1 MNKIILFFMIKN
13 IFASYNIVE
22 SPPITEFTQ
31 NVVDVEDNLDDISFY
46 QEPIQKESQ
55 QEETVTTEV
64 INPFISDF
72 KITQK
77 PDQTKSIIDN
87 ARQFLGRPYVWGGKT
102 PKSGFDCSGLIGHVF
117 KQAGYNIGTSTS
129 QQVNA
134 GTKVD
139 IANARPGDII
149 VTRSSSSPS
158 GRHVKLISKVENGK
172 MYAIE
177 AKGKKWGIVE
187 TPINNTNNI
196 ISVRRI
202 ING

>member
-1 MNKIILFFMIKN
+1 MNKFILLFMFKN
-13 IFASYNIVE
+13 IFASYNAVE
-22 SPPITEFTQ
+22 PPPITEFTQ
-31 NVVDVEDNLDDISFY
+31 NVVDVEDNLQDISFY
-46 QEPIQKESQ
+46 HQPIEKESQ
-55 QEETVTTEV
+55 QETVQTV
-64 INPFISDF
+64 NPFVKDF

-77 PDQTKSIIDN
+77 PDKTKSIIDN
-87 ARQFLGRPYVWGGKT
+87 ARSFLGKPYVWGGKT

-134 GTKVD
+134 GTKID
-139 IANARPGDII
+139 IANAKPGDII

-158 GRHVKLISKVENGK
+158 GRHVKLISKVENGQ

-187 TPINNTNNI
+187 TPIKDTKNI

-202 ING
+202 VNG

>member
-1 MNKIILFFMIKN
+1 MNKFILLFMFKN
-13 IFASYNIVE
+13 IFASYNVVE
-22 SPPITEFTQ
+22 PPPITEFTQ
-31 NVVDVEDNLDDISFY
+31 NVVDVEDNLQDISFY
-46 QEPIQKESQ
+46 HQPIEKESQ
-55 QEETVTTEV
+55 QETVQTV
-64 INPFISDF
+64 NPFVKDF

-77 PDQTKSIIDN
+77 PDKTKSIIDN
-87 ARQFLGRPYVWGGKT
+87 ARSFLGKPYVWGGKT

-134 GTKVD
+134 GTKID
-139 IANARPGDII
+139 IANAKPGDII

-158 GRHVKLISKVENGK
+158 GRHVKLISKVENGQ

-187 TPINNTNNI
+187 TPIKDTKNI

-202 ING
+202 VNG

>member
-1 MNKIILFFMIKN
+1 MNKFILLFMFKN
-13 IFASYNIVE
+13 IFASYNVVE
-22 SPPITEFTQ
+22 PPPITEFTQ
-31 NVVDVEDNLDDISFY
+31 NVVDVEDNLQDISFY
-46 QEPIQKESQ
+46 HQPIEKESRQ
-55 QEETVTTEV
+55 ETVQTV
-64 INPFISDF
+64 NPFVKDF

-77 PDQTKSIIDN
+77 PDKTKSIIDN
-87 ARQFLGRPYVWGGKT
+87 ARSFLGKPYVWGGKT

-134 GTKVD
+134 GTKID
-139 IANARPGDII
+139 IANAKPGDII

-158 GRHVKLISKVENGK
+158 GRHVKLISKVENGQ

-187 TPINNTNNI
+187 TPIKDTKNI

-202 ING
+202 VNG

>member
-1 MNKIILFFMIKN
+1 MNKFILLFMFKN
-13 IFASYNIVE
+13 IFASYNAVE
-22 SPPITEFTQ
+22 PPPITEFTQ
-31 NVVDVEDNLDDISFY
+31 NVVDVEDNLQDISFY
-46 QEPIQKESQ
+46 HQPIEKESQ
-55 QEETVTTEV
+55 QETVQTV
-64 INPFISDF
+64 NPFVKDF

-77 PDQTKSIIDN
+77 PDKTKSIIDN
-87 ARQFLGRPYVWGGKT
+87 ARSFLGKPYVWGGKT

-134 GTKVD
+134 GTKID
-139 IANARPGDII
+139 IANAKPGDII

-158 GRHVKLISKVENGK
+158 GRHVKLISKVENGQ

-187 TPINNTNNI
+187 TPIKDTKNI

-202 ING
+202 VKG